1 MAEEYNAQGVSD
13 MQLLDK
19 EKQLWLLNVLASMKR
34 SVGRNLVGC

>member
-13 MQLLDK
+13 MHLLEK

-34 SVGRNLVGC
+34 LVGRSLDGC